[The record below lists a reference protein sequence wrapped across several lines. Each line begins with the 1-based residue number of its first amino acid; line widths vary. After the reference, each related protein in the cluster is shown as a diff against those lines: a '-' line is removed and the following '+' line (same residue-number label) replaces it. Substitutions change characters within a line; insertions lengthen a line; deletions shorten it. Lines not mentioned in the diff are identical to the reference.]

1 MKLLRSLYLPAAFAV
16 AIFAQEY
23 RVGSKAGEFAVT
35 DLKGAP
41 VNFSA
46 LKGGVTVVMFISTKC
61 PVSNAYNDRMDA
73 LYKDYA
79 PKGVKF
85 VFINANH
92 NEPPSE
98 VEEHARMHGFPF
110 PVYKDLNNEV
120 SDRFGA
126 SATPESFVVDQTGTV
141 RYHGYIDD
149 SQNVA
154 RIHNQGL
161 RMALDAVMSGR
172 GVPAPETKAFG
183 CTIKHIRKAS

>member
-1 MKLLRSLYLPAAFAV
+1 MRFPRSFFLVMMSMVAV
-16 AIFAQEY
+16 SAQEY
-23 RVGSKAGEFAVT
+23 RVGSKVDDFAIT
-35 DLKGAP
+35 NLKGAS

-46 LKGGVTVVMFISTKC
+46 LKGDVTVVMFISTKC
-61 PVSNAYNDRMDA
+61 PVSNGYNERMEA

-98 VEEHARMHGFPF
+98 VEEHARIHSFSF

-126 SATPESFVVDQTGTV
+126 TATPEAFVIDHTGTV

-154 RIHNQGL
+154 RIHNQAL
-161 RMALDAVMSGR
+161 RMALDAVMSG
-172 GVPAPETKAFG
+172 GTVPLTETKAFG
-183 CTIKHIRKAS
+183 CTIKHVRKGS